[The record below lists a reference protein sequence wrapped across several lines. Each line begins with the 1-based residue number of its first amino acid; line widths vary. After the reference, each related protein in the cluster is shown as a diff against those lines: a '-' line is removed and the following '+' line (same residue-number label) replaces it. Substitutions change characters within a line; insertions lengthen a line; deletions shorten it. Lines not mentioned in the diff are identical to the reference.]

1 MLSMKRPHDLVAFMH
16 QEERVNDVEELKS
29 YIIKHQDVVDST
41 DEKDDGKLIMTLHRH
56 RGSQSETAEFY
67 LLKSTFYLSVTNYS
81 IG

>member
-41 DEKDDGKLIMTLHRH
+41 DEKDDGKLIMTLH
-56 RGSQSETAEFY
+56 
-67 LLKSTFYLSVTNYS
+67 
-81 IG
+81 